1 MATTIKKNIV
11 WLMFIISGFGCSIS
25 NEAITICGKKYDM
38 YRDTEYDYEQ
48 KLNST
53 VNILC
58 FRNSK
63 VIAFAYQ
70 SAGFRNS
77 DSNLVYTI
85 LKHQDDSLIVTTHF
99 NDNVFG
105 YPFQSTRYYRCL
117 ENGLVQLYQN
127 GNPDYVITKRT
138 ARRNN
143 NKLKK
148 YK

>member
-1 MATTIKKNIV
+1 
-11 WLMFIISGFGCSIS
+11 
-25 NEAITICGKKYDM
+25 M
-38 YRDTEYDYEQ
+38 YRDTEYGYEQ

-58 FRNSK
+58 FHNSR

-77 DSNLVYTI
+77 DSNLVCTI
-85 LKHQDDSLIVTTHF
+85 LKHQNDSLIITTHF
-99 NDNVFG
+99 NNNVFR

-127 GNPDYVITKRT
+127 GNPDYVITKKTSRET
-138 ARRNN
+138 IAS
-143 NKLKK
+143 
-148 YK
+148 